1 VQDLRGTVMTEWV
14 DASSRVEVQDAGY
27 RRLPGYPRGV
37 VPEWRSASPEIAAG
51 SIRPDAAH

>member
-1 VQDLRGTVMTEWV
+1 MTESV
-14 DASSRVEVQDAGY
+14 EASSRVEVQDAGY

-51 SIRPDAAH
+51 GIRPDAAH